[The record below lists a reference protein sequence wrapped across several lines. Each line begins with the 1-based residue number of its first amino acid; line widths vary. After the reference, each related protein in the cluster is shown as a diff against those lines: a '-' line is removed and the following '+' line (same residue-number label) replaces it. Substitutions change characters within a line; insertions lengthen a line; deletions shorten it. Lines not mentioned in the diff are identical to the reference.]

1 MIPLL
6 KGIHV
11 LEVSTVVMGPLAG
24 QILADLGAEVLK
36 VEPLEG
42 DIARASHPQGAGAGA
57 LFINNNRNKKTIA
70 LDLKKP
76 DARPVIERMIAR
88 ADILLHNLRPDSA
101 GRLGIGFDAAAQ
113 INSRLIYCSA
123 VGFGQRGRYR
133 DRPAYDDI
141 IQAVSGVAGISA
153 REEPRFVPTILADKI
168 CALHAV
174 YGILAALVARANGR
188 QNAIHVQ
195 VPMFE
200 AMVSF
205 LLNEHLAGATFS
217 EEGNVG
223 YPRILSAHR
232 RPHRTRDGWIAVL
245 PYTAEQWR
253 RFLKEIGR
261 PEICSEPW
269 FANAS
274 TRQARFDDLYAIAS
288 AALARCTTAEWI
300 EILSRLD
307 IPCSEVNR
315 LQDLLHDPHLAD
327 VDFFA
332 ADPTY
337 PPEIVRSLPQPV
349 IFHGVNALPD
359 RAAPSLGAHTRDV
372 LRSLSF
378 NDEEIDRLAEV
389 GVVREWNNSKPY
401 SDDSERR

>member
-42 DIARASHPQGAGAGA
+42 DIARASHPQGAGMGA
-57 LFINNNRNKKTIA
+57 LFVNNNRNKKTIA

-76 DARPVIERMIAR
+76 DARPVMERMIVR
-88 ADILLHNLRPDSA
+88 ADVLLHNLRPDSA

-113 INSRLIYCSA
+113 INPKLIYCSA
-123 VGFGQRGRYR
+123 IGFGQRGRYR
-133 DRPAYDDI
+133 NRPAYDDI
-141 IQAVSGVAGISA
+141 IQAASGVAGITPG
-153 REEPRFVPTILADKI
+153 EEPRFVPTILADKV

-174 YGILAALVARANGR
+174 YGILASLVARAHGR
-188 QNAIHVQ
+188 QGAIHVQ
-195 VPMFE
+195 IPMFE

-205 LLNEHLAGATFS
+205 VLNEHLAGATFS
-217 EEGNVG
+217 AEGDIG

-245 PYTAEQWR
+245 PYTADQWR
-253 RFLKEIGR
+253 RFLAEIGR
-261 PEICSEPW
+261 SEICAEPW
-269 FANAS
+269 FADAS
-274 TRQARFDDLYAIAS
+274 TRQARVDDLYAIAS
-288 AALARCTTAEWI
+288 AALVGRITAEWI

-307 IPCSEVNR
+307 VPCSEVNR
-315 LQDLLHDPHLAD
+315 LEDLLHNPHLAD
-327 VDFFA
+327 SDFFA
-332 ADPTY
+332 ADPAY

-349 IFHGVNALPD
+349 VFHGVSARPD
-359 RAAPSLGAHTRDV
+359 RPAPSLGAHTREI

-378 NDEEIDRLAEV
+378 NDEEINRLAEA
-389 GVVREWNNSKPY
+389 GVVDECSSSKSHP
-401 SDDSERR
+401 DH